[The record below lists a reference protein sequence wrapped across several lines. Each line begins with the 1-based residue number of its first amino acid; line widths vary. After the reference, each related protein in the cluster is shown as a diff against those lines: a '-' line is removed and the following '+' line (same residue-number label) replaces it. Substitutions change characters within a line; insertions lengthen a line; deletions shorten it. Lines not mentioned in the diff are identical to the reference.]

1 MITSKAVD
9 YALLFTVCATLAEAA
24 EVVAQGLAQKLGTAL
39 GMPAGD
45 VDTGKP
51 LHAYGVD
58 SLLAVELR
66 NWFGKEI
73 GAEVAIFDIMGGQ
86 SIAEVTAVV
95 AGRSR
100 WRNGGWE

>member
-1 MITSKAVD
+1 M
-9 YALLFTVCATLAEAA
+9 
-24 EVVAQGLAQKLGTAL
+24 AQGLVTAL

-45 VDTGKP
+45 VDIGKP

-66 NWFGKEI
+66 NWFGKDV
-73 GAEVAIFDIMGGQ
+73 GAEVAIFDIMGVQ
-86 SIAEVTAVV
+86 SIAEVAALV

-100 WRNGGWE
+100 WRNGEWK